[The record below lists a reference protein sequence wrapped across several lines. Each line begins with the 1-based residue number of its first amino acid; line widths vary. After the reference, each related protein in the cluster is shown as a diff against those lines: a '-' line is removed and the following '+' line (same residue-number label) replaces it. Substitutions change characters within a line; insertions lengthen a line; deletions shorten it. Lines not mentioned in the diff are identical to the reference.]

1 MGLFKKLSELF
12 NPPTRGE
19 PPSLWVSVRCKRCGE
34 VVKTR
39 LSSNN
44 DLSAEYDGD
53 ATTYVCRKILVGEE
67 RCFQQIEVVL
77 KFDANRKLI
86 ERAVSG
92 GEFVSEEKLPQSP
105 GD

>member
-1 MGLFKKLSELF
+1 MGLFKKFSKLIK
-12 NPPTRGE
+12 PPTRGDQDV
-19 PPSLWVSVRCKRCGE
+19 LWISVRCKRCGE

-39 LSSNN
+39 INLNN

-53 ATTYVCRKILVGEE
+53 ATTYVCRKILVGEK

-77 KFDANRKLI
+77 KFDANRTLI

-92 GEFVSEEKLPQSP
+92 GEFVSEEE
-105 GD
+105 